1 MKLSEKI
8 SKVFRNKLFSLL
20 VMLVGVALLFAVWAN
35 AIGTTFLSTE
45 VLLSIGSSM
54 TTTSFMAIGAG
65 MLLVAGHMD
74 FSVAAV
80 GALSCVSMAA
90 CIKYLSMPTGFAI
103 IVALAAGA
111 LCGLLNGVLVNE
123 FNFDSFIATL
133 ASSFVITG
141 ITQVVSLDSSK
152 GAAIPQ
158 TINVSNSVTNFIGTY
173 KIGGAM
179 PIGLLL
185 ALVAFV
191 IYGIILSRTKFG
203 KEMYLVG
210 GNPRAA
216 ELAGIRSK
224 RVVYI
229 LFANSGLMS
238 AMAGVL
244 YMCRSGL
251 GDLTALQAKM
261 AGVLYMCRSGLGDL
275 TALQANQYT
284 GLTAAILGG
293 IAFGGGSG
301 NMLGVFMGIL
311 ILSTF
316 NIGTVT
322 VRFSGFLS
330 IVLTGILLL
339 IALLL
344 DTLSKRARAK
354 KVNMLSK
361 SEREGET

>member
-1 MKLSEKI
+1 MNISEKLSV
-8 SKVFRNKLFSLL
+8 VFRKKLFSLFL
-20 VMLVGVALLFAVWAN
+20 MLVGVVLLFGIWSS

-54 TTTSFMAIGAG
+54 TATSFLAIGAG

-74 FSVAAV
+74 FSVASI
-80 GALSCVSMAA
+80 GALSCVTMAA
-90 CIKYLSMPTGFAI
+90 CIKYLSMPTGLAI
-103 IVALAAGA
+103 IIALIAGA

-133 ASSFVITG
+133 ASSFVIKG
-141 ITQVVSLDSSK
+141 IMQVVSLDPSK

-173 KIGGAM
+173 EVGGVL
-179 PIGLLL
+179 PIGLLA
-185 ALVAFV
+185 ALLAFV
-191 IYGIILSRTKFG
+191 IYGIILSRSKFG
-203 KEMYLVG
+203 KEMYMVG
-210 GNPRAA
+210 GNPQAA
-216 ELAGIRSK
+216 ELTGIRSA

-229 LFANSGLMS
+229 LFANSGFLA
-238 AMAGVL
+238 AMAGVI

-251 GDLTALQAKM
+251 GDLTALQ
-261 AGVLYMCRSGLGDL
+261 
-275 TALQANQYT
+275 TNQYT

-293 IAFGGGSG
+293 IAFGGGRG

-322 VRFSGFLS
+322 VRFSNHLS
-330 IVLTGILLL
+330 TILSGVLLL
-339 IALLL
+339 AALLL
-344 DTLSKRARAK
+344 DT
-354 KVNMLSK
+354 M
-361 SEREGET
+361 SERKRRKNINRFARGVKKTSQEEPV

>member
-141 ITQVVSLDSSK
+141 ITQVVSLDPSK

-210 GNPRAA
+210 GNPRAT
-216 ELAGIRSK
+216 ELTGIRSK
-224 RVVYI
+224 RVIYI

-238 AMAGVL
+238 A
-244 YMCRSGL
+244 
-251 GDLTALQAKM
+251 M

>member
-1 MKLSEKI
+1 MKLSEKL
-8 SKVFRNKLFSLL
+8 SAVFRNKLFSLF
-20 VMLVGVALLFAVWAN
+20 VMFVGVVTIFAIWAS

-103 IVALAAGA
+103 IIALAAGA

-141 ITQVVSLDSSK
+141 ITQVVSLDPSK

-158 TINVSNSVTNFIGTY
+158 TINVSNSVTKFIGTY
-173 KIGGAM
+173 KIGGLM

-185 ALVAFV
+185 ALIAFI

-224 RVVYI
+224 RVAYI

-238 AMAGVL
+238 A
-244 YMCRSGL
+244 
-251 GDLTALQAKM
+251 M

>member
-210 GNPRAA
+210 GNPRAT
-216 ELAGIRSK
+216 ELTGIRSK
-224 RVVYI
+224 RVIYI

-238 AMAGVL
+238 A
-244 YMCRSGL
+244 
-251 GDLTALQAKM
+251 M

>member
-141 ITQVVSLDSSK
+141 VTQVVSLDPSK

-210 GNPRAA
+210 GNPRAT
-216 ELAGIRSK
+216 ELTGIRSK
-224 RVVYI
+224 RVIYI

-238 AMAGVL
+238 A
-244 YMCRSGL
+244 
-251 GDLTALQAKM
+251 M

-330 IVLTGILLL
+330 TVLTGILLL

>member
-8 SKVFRNKLFSLL
+8 SKVFHNKLFSLL

-141 ITQVVSLDSSK
+141 ITQVVSLDPSK

-210 GNPRAA
+210 GNPRAT
-216 ELAGIRSK
+216 ELTGIRSK
-224 RVVYI
+224 RVIYI

-238 AMAGVL
+238 A
-244 YMCRSGL
+244 
-251 GDLTALQAKM
+251 M

-330 IVLTGILLL
+330 TVLTGILLL

-361 SEREGET
+361 SESEGET

>member
-54 TTTSFMAIGAG
+54 TTTSFMGIGAG

-251 GDLTALQAKM
+251 GDLTALQA
-261 AGVLYMCRSGLGDL
+261 
-275 TALQANQYT
+275 NQYT

>member
-141 ITQVVSLDSSK
+141 ITQVVSLDPSK

-210 GNPRAA
+210 GNPRAT
-216 ELAGIRSK
+216 ELTGIRSK
-224 RVVYI
+224 RVIYI

-238 AMAGVL
+238 A
-244 YMCRSGL
+244 
-251 GDLTALQAKM
+251 M

-330 IVLTGILLL
+330 TVLTGILLL

>member
-251 GDLTALQAKM
+251 GDLTALQA
-261 AGVLYMCRSGLGDL
+261 
-275 TALQANQYT
+275 NQYT

>member
-1 MKLSEKI
+1 
-8 SKVFRNKLFSLL
+8 
-20 VMLVGVALLFAVWAN
+20 
-35 AIGTTFLSTE
+35 
-45 VLLSIGSSM
+45 
-54 TTTSFMAIGAG
+54 
-65 MLLVAGHMD
+65 
-74 FSVAAV
+74 
-80 GALSCVSMAA
+80 
-90 CIKYLSMPTGFAI
+90 
-103 IVALAAGA
+103 
-111 LCGLLNGVLVNE
+111 
-123 FNFDSFIATL
+123 
-133 ASSFVITG
+133 
-141 ITQVVSLDSSK
+141 
-152 GAAIPQ
+152 
-158 TINVSNSVTNFIGTY
+158 
-173 KIGGAM
+173 M

-238 AMAGVL
+238 A
-244 YMCRSGL
+244 
-251 GDLTALQAKM
+251 M

>member
-8 SKVFRNKLFSLL
+8 SKVFHNKLFSLL
-20 VMLVGVALLFAVWAN
+20 VMLVGVSLLFAVWAN

-103 IVALAAGA
+103 IIALAAGA

-141 ITQVVSLDSSK
+141 ITQVVSLDPSK

-158 TINVSNSVTNFIGTY
+158 TINVSNSVTKFIGTY
-173 KIGGAM
+173 KIGGLM

-185 ALVAFV
+185 ALIAFI

-238 AMAGVL
+238 A
-244 YMCRSGL
+244 
-251 GDLTALQAKM
+251 M

-330 IVLTGILLL
+330 TVLTGILLL

-344 DTLSKRARAK
+344 DTFSKRARAK

>member
-141 ITQVVSLDSSK
+141 ITQVVSLDPSK

-251 GDLTALQAKM
+251 GDLTALQA
-261 AGVLYMCRSGLGDL
+261 
-275 TALQANQYT
+275 NQYT

>member
-8 SKVFRNKLFSLL
+8 SKVFHNKLFSLL

-103 IVALAAGA
+103 IIALAAGA

-141 ITQVVSLDSSK
+141 ITQVVSLDPSK

-158 TINVSNSVTNFIGTY
+158 TINVSNSVTKFIGTY
-173 KIGGAM
+173 KIGGLM

-185 ALVAFV
+185 ALIAFI

-238 AMAGVL
+238 A
-244 YMCRSGL
+244 
-251 GDLTALQAKM
+251 M

-330 IVLTGILLL
+330 TVLTGILLL

>member
-45 VLLSIGSSM
+45 VLLSIGSSL
-54 TTTSFMAIGAG
+54 TTTSVMAIGAG

-141 ITQVVSLDSSK
+141 ITQVVSLDPSK

-210 GNPRAA
+210 GNPRAT
-216 ELAGIRSK
+216 ELTGIRSK
-224 RVVYI
+224 RVIYI

-238 AMAGVL
+238 A
-244 YMCRSGL
+244 
-251 GDLTALQAKM
+251 M

-330 IVLTGILLL
+330 TVLTGILLL

>member
-1 MKLSEKI
+1 M
-8 SKVFRNKLFSLL
+8 
-20 VMLVGVALLFAVWAN
+20 
-35 AIGTTFLSTE
+35 
-45 VLLSIGSSM
+45 
-54 TTTSFMAIGAG
+54 
-65 MLLVAGHMD
+65 
-74 FSVAAV
+74 
-80 GALSCVSMAA
+80 
-90 CIKYLSMPTGFAI
+90 
-103 IVALAAGA
+103 
-111 LCGLLNGVLVNE
+111 
-123 FNFDSFIATL
+123 
-133 ASSFVITG
+133 
-141 ITQVVSLDSSK
+141 VSLDSSK

-210 GNPRAA
+210 GNPRAT
-216 ELAGIRSK
+216 ELTGIRSK
-224 RVVYI
+224 RVIFI

-238 AMAGVL
+238 A
-244 YMCRSGL
+244 
-251 GDLTALQAKM
+251 M

-330 IVLTGILLL
+330 TVLTGILLL

>member
-210 GNPRAA
+210 GNPRAT
-216 ELAGIRSK
+216 ELTGIRSK
-224 RVVYI
+224 RVIYI

-238 AMAGVL
+238 A
-244 YMCRSGL
+244 
-251 GDLTALQAKM
+251 M

-330 IVLTGILLL
+330 TVLTGILLL

-354 KVNMLSK
+354 KFSPAYCC
-361 SEREGET
+361 

>member
-1 MKLSEKI
+1 I

-141 ITQVVSLDSSK
+141 ITQVVSLDPSK

-210 GNPRAA
+210 GNPRAT
-216 ELAGIRSK
+216 ELTGIRSK
-224 RVVYI
+224 RVIYI

-238 AMAGVL
+238 A
-244 YMCRSGL
+244 
-251 GDLTALQAKM
+251 M

-330 IVLTGILLL
+330 TVLTGILLL